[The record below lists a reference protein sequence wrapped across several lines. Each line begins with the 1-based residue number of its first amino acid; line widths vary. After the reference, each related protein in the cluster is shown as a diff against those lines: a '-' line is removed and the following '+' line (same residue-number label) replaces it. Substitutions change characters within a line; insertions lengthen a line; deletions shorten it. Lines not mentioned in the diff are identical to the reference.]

1 MERRGRIPVARFR
14 TQEGKTRSRSRVRDP
29 DYNEQ
34 DPETDLFTLLEDNIA
49 LKEENKALKVEI
61 EDGKK
66 AQKELDEDKTKI
78 LNELDVLKAQHLEN
92 ETQIMEL
99 TNKFDKIITE
109 RNALDKSH
117 TIKIEKINSLEQELQ
132 KLHEKQKRAT
142 ATPSSHAVDVSSGP
156 VASASLS
163 TKLLKII
170 PTLNSSEM
178 ESIVDVEPTAT
189 LPITSDLVERLVD
202 EFQTLKNSMNVVEL
216 QLYEANE
223 KIAEFLENQH
233 HLEEENE
240 TLRTEN
246 TNLTKVAKLLT
257 ENMKESVET
266 SKKMEAALIKL
277 KQRNDELNAK
287 ARDLTDGQPAISTSP
302 TTVKANEEFEQ
313 IKEEVE
319 SQNRDHNERIVEMK
333 TLMDAAIQ
341 KNTND
346 ELNTFKLK
354 VEILEE
360 ELRKAIARAEHAEI
374 ELEKYKNNANI
385 TTTNRLTI
393 SSQTEPLIIKAATAP
408 PPPPPLPPPLPTKLI
423 YNQSDDVMTGGAATF
438 SDSIVGYSLQREAK
452 SDKIIG
458 TIKQQ
463 VQGAATGL
471 DALVKE
477 FKSGRVTL
485 RRNRRKT
492 RTNEAL
498 QEMFQVLEISQ
509 KQNRNSKICINMK
522 L

>member
-319 SQNRDHNERIVEMK
+319 SQNRDHNERIVEMVL
-333 TLMDAAIQ
+333 TL
-341 KNTND
+341 
-346 ELNTFKLK
+346 
-354 VEILEE
+354 
-360 ELRKAIARAEHAEI
+360 
-374 ELEKYKNNANI
+374 
-385 TTTNRLTI
+385 
-393 SSQTEPLIIKAATAP
+393 
-408 PPPPPLPPPLPTKLI
+408 
-423 YNQSDDVMTGGAATF
+423 
-438 SDSIVGYSLQREAK
+438 
-452 SDKIIG
+452 
-458 TIKQQ
+458 
-463 VQGAATGL
+463 
-471 DALVKE
+471 
-477 FKSGRVTL
+477 
-485 RRNRRKT
+485 
-492 RTNEAL
+492 
-498 QEMFQVLEISQ
+498 
-509 KQNRNSKICINMK
+509 
-522 L
+522 